1 MGMADDAPTTSLW
14 GGLRILQPRR
24 VSGWAFAPRL
34 PEEHL
39 RIELRI
45 DGAVVATEVACQNA
59 AYLAQSGVCAA
70 DHGFSIAT
78 EERLPVEAPERIEV
92 TAIGSTGERLR
103 LALPDAGVGTRL
115 REQRAVA
122 PITWPAPA
130 YQARPVFVLG
140 AHRSGTS
147 VVGRGLR
154 KSGRY
159 GGYGEGH
166 LLPLL
171 PALIATV
178 RAYYEAEAKAAAAGQ
193 FTQLASVS
201 AGVVEEGLA
210 SVFGTVAQAQFPA
223 GDWMDK
229 TPGAAMIR
237 AAPLLAQLWP
247 GAKFVFVQRRAIEN
261 VASRLRKFPQI
272 AFETHCAEWRD
283 AMAASRDARLRLGE
297 AAITI
302 DWIDLVQ
309 VPEKVMAIL
318 APFAGLDLAQ
328 AERMLRV
335 LRQDRPQQSCEAFGQ
350 VLSLADVPW
359 VAPQRA
365 SFILLCGE
373 EMQQAGYTLEVG
385 YRSSSGVPRK
395 GTFIYNESTSS
406 GEIEL

>member
-1 MGMADDAPTTSLW
+1 MSMADDAPTTSLW

-34 PEEHL
+34 PKEHL

-45 DGAVVATEVACQNA
+45 DGAVVATEVASQAA
-59 AYLAQSGVCAA
+59 AYLAQSGICPA

-78 EERLPVEAPERIEV
+78 EQRLPVEAPERIEV

-103 LALPDAGVGTRL
+103 LALPDASVGARL
-115 REQRAVA
+115 REQRAA
-122 PITWPAPA
+122 PPITWPPPNR
-130 YQARPVFVLG
+130 QRRPVFVLG

-159 GGYGEGH
+159 SGYGEGH

-178 RAYYEAEAKAAAAGQ
+178 RAYYEAEAKAAAVGQ
-193 FTQLASVS
+193 FTQLASVP
-201 AGVVEEGLA
+201 AAAVEEGLA
-210 SVFGTVAQAQFPA
+210 FLFRTIAQTQFPA

-229 TPGAAMIR
+229 TPGAAMIH

-247 GAKFVFVQRRAIEN
+247 GARFIFVQRRAIEN

-272 AFETHCAEWRD
+272 EFEAHCAAWRD
-283 AMAASRDARLRLGE
+283 AMAASRDARLWLGE

-302 DWIDLVQ
+302 DWIDLVRAPDQ
-309 VPEKVMAIL
+309 VMSLL
-318 APFAGLDLAQ
+318 APFAGLDTAQ
-328 AERMLRV
+328 AERMLLV
-335 LRQDRPQQSCEAFGQ
+335 LRQDRPQQTSEAFGQ
-350 VLSLADVPW
+350 VLS
-359 VAPQRA
+359 VAAVAWPPHDEAR
-365 SFILLCGE
+365 FEELCGGE
-373 EMQQAGYTLEVG
+373 LEQAGYT
-385 YRSSSGVPRK
+385 R
-395 GTFIYNESTSS
+395 ESDYWAPMQGSVAKRAYP
-406 GEIEL
+406 